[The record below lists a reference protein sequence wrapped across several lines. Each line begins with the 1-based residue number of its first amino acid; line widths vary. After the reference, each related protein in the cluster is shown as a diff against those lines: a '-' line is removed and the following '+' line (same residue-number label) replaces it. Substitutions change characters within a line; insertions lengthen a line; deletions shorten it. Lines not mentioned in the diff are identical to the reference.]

1 MRYIHSAAAKW
12 SRWPQ
17 HHGHMI
23 TSVTP
28 PARLFIYRYRGGE
41 QTGTRYA
48 KKTPNKPKK
57 KSTGGGEEALLVSLT

>member
-12 SRWPQ
+12 SRWPR

-28 PARLFIYRYRGGE
+28 PARLIIYRYRGGE

-48 KKTPNKPKK
+48 KKNKQTNQ
-57 KSTGGGEEALLVSLT
+57 KSAGGGKEALLVCLT